1 MAKKC
6 KNRTAF
12 PEWFFDEL
20 AHNEDK
26 EKAKNNTLKLSDR
39 VDFVCPYHGI
49 YNQEIRIHIKKSTG
63 EKIGGCRA
71 CGQSS
76 KRHYEQWF
84 IDMLAHEEDKEKA
97 RNNALLSIDKVDFI
111 CPKHGIFNTTVGY
124 ITCSGKKTGVGCPEC
139 GKERQLE
146 NYSKTMHKKRP
157 EYPQWFIDDIAKEED
172 KERARNREITKRD
185 KILFHCKKHGDYLQ
199 LVTNHL
205 KNVGTDGRF
214 GCRKCAKEF
223 VSEKIKKIKFD
234 ERPEYP
240 EWFIDDLANKKDKQK
255 AINKTLSSKDFV
267 EFICP
272 IHGNYFQT
280 VNNHFVF
287 STQKGRC
294 GCPKCAA
301 RKSKPEDE
309 LFEIIK
315 KLDNKAK
322 QRDRCVLKNTKTG
335 HSLELD
341 VLSRDY
347 KLAFEFNGNF
357 WHSKHHQK
365 TSYHFF
371 KYEECINKDLR
382 LFTIFQK
389 DWDTNKEKTI
399 NYIKQLFI
407 KKLRVYARKTEL
419 RKIDNTIVSN
429 FYKKYYLNNTDTQY
443 DISYGL
449 FVNDELLSAMS
460 FSRLEKQ
467 NEWLLQKYCVKFG
480 ITILGGANKLI
491 KYFKKEFQPISITTY
506 SDCCYFNGNIFD
518 KLGFIFKG
526 YLKDDYYWFYNG
538 EYIEK
543 KDCAE
548 IILKQKYP
556 NLYALATKEKEK
568 TIEEFIMRKL
578 KFYKIERIGLK
589 IWQWNIESNR

>member
-6 KNRTAF
+6 KNRTSF
-12 PEWFFDEL
+12 PEWFIDEL

-71 CGQSS
+71 CGQRS

-214 GCRKCAKEF
+214 GCRKCAKEL
-223 VSEKIKKIKFD
+223 VSEKIKKIRFD

-240 EWFIDDLANKKDKQK
+240 EWFIDDLANEKDKQK

-301 RKSKPEDE
+301 RKSKSEDE

-322 QRDRCVLKNTKTG
+322 QRDRCILKNTKTG

-449 FVNDELLSAMS
+449 FVNDELFSAMS

-556 NLYALATKEKEK
+556 NLYALAIKEKEK

>member
-12 PEWFFDEL
+12 PDWFIDEL
-20 AHNEDK
+20 AKNEDK
-26 EKAKNNTLKLSDR
+26 EKAMNNTLKLSDR

-157 EYPQWFIDDIAKEED
+157 EYPQWFIDDIAKEEA

-199 LVTNHL
+199 LVANHL
-205 KNVGTDGRF
+205 KNVGADGRF

-223 VSEKIKKIKFD
+223 VSEKIKKIRFD

-240 EWFIDDLANKKDKQK
+240 EWFIDDLANEKDKQK

-322 QRDRCVLKNTKTG
+322 QRNRCVLKNTKTG

-429 FYKKYYLNNTDTQY
+429 FYKEYYLNNTDTQY

-460 FSRLEKQ
+460 FSRLENQ

-556 NLYALATKEKEK
+556 NLYALAIKEKEK
-568 TIEEFIMRKL
+568 PIEEFIMRKL

>member
-6 KNRTAF
+6 ENRKEF
-12 PEWFFDEL
+12 PEWFINEL

-124 ITCSGKKTGVGCPEC
+124 ITCSGKKTGVGCSEC

-223 VSEKIKKIKFD
+223 VSEKIKKIRFD

-240 EWFIDDLANKKDKQK
+240 EWFIDDLANEKDKQK

-429 FYKKYYLNNTDTQY
+429 FYKEYYLNNTDTQY

-460 FSRLEKQ
+460 FSKLEKQ

-543 KDCAE
+543 KDCTE

-556 NLYALATKEKEK
+556 NLYALAIKEKEK
-568 TIEEFIMRKL
+568 PIEEFIMRKL
-578 KFYKIERIGLK
+578 KFYKIERIGIK